1 MSKYEVNISTDSL
14 RRKEVDKLLV
24 LIARAGYS
32 VYIGFDKSVC
42 FPVEDGDSITKI
54 KVNDE

>member
-1 MSKYEVNISTDSL
+1 MSKYEVKISTDSL

-42 FPVEDGDSITKI
+42 FRVEEGDSITKI
-54 KVNDE
+54 KDNL